1 MAKTERVGVTIKNF
15 PPELKAALML
25 DADAAGVTLND
36 LAVARLAESFNFTF
50 EHVGRAPR
58 DPRAS
63 RDVYLM
69 MPVKLHQKIKH
80 RATDKRVWP
89 RELMIEI
96 LRASEPA
103 LVP

>member
-1 MAKTERVGVTIKNF
+1 MVKMIERVGVTIKNF
-15 PPELKAALML
+15 PAPLKGALM
-25 DADAAGVTLND
+25 DGAEAAGVTLND
-36 LAVARLAESFNFTF
+36 FAVAKLAESFGITF

-58 DPRAS
+58 EPRAS

-89 RELMIEI
+89 RELMIEV
-96 LRASEPA
+96 LEAS
-103 LVP
+103 LVA

>member
-1 MAKTERVGVTIKNF
+1 MAKSERVGVTIKNF
-15 PPELKAALML
+15 PPELKEALMVG
-25 DADAAGVTLND
+25 ADAAEVTLND
-36 LAVARLAESFNFTF
+36 FAVAKLASYFDFAF
-50 EHVGRAPR
+50 ENVGRAPR

-89 RELMIEI
+89 RELMVEI
-96 LRASEPA
+96 LEAA
-103 LVP
+103 